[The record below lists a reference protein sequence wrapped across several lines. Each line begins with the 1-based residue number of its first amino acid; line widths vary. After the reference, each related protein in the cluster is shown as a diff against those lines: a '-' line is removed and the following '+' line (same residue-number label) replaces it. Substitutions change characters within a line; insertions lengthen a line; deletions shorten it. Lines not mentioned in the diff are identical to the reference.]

1 MIEAISKLV
10 KGQHLTEAEAAE
22 AFATIMR
29 GDATPS
35 QIAGFLV
42 GLRIRGETVEEIAGM
57 ARTAREFAARPPVDP
72 TGLLDVVGTGGDAL
86 GTFNISTLSAIVCAA
101 CGARVAKHGNRAA
114 SSPCGSADVLEA
126 LGVAIDLPPEAAARC
141 LEETGITFLFAPVYH
156 PSFRYAGVPRRELG
170 VRTVFNILGPLCNP
184 AGARRQALG
193 VADAALARRMAE
205 VLVRLGAEHVLVF
218 HGEDGMDELTI
229 TGPSQVIE
237 VRGGALEEYT
247 VDPLELGFR
256 RAALEAMRGGGPA
269 ENAAIAREVLGGAD
283 GPRRDIVLLN
293 AAAALKAAGLAQDF
307 REGIGLAVHALDSG
321 AAAAKLDAW
330 VAASKRAASVPA

>member
-1 MIEAISKLV
+1 MAVLCRYPDAFGAAIGMSGTYRIDRFYDEAWSQDLFYSAPLQFV
-10 KGQHLTEAEAAE
+10 PGLQGPQLDRLRQR
-22 AFATIMR
+22 FA
-29 GDATPS
+29 
-35 QIAGFLV
+35 
-42 GLRIRGETVEEIAGM
+42 
-57 ARTAREFAARPPVDP
+57 
-72 TGLLDVVGTGGDAL
+72 LL
-86 GTFNISTLSAIVCAA
+86 A
-101 CGARVAKHGNRAA
+101 CGAGDWEDPGE
-114 SSPCGSADVLEA
+114 SW
-126 LGVAIDLPPEAAARC
+126 
-141 LEETGITFLFAPVYH
+141 
-156 PSFRYAGVPRRELG
+156 
-170 VRTVFNILGPLCNP
+170 
-184 AGARRQALG
+184 
-193 VADAALARRMAE
+193 RMAE

-229 TGPSQVIE
+229 AGPSQVIE